1 MSYALFDSQMKDKI
15 IIDNDDLRRFTAF
28 LPPTRSVS
36 EGKMMRNGALNVGFT
51 ERSNVMCVEGRSKN
65 AKANQKLSP
74 NNPSRD
80 LLSFPHFS
88 SSLIYDDEAQQL
100 LTMEVNQHQCANL
113 YSVQVDETTV
123 QGIIWVC

>member
-36 EGKMMRNGALNVGFT
+36 GGKMMRNGALNTLCALRAVRRT
-51 ERSNVMCVEGRSKN
+51 RKRKKKS
-65 AKANQKLSP
+65 LYP
-74 NNPSRD
+74 PITLSRD
-80 LLSFPHFS
+80 LLSCSLSHPL
-88 SSLIYDDEAQQL
+88 SSLDDEAQQL

-113 YSVQVDETTV
+113 YSVQVDDTTV